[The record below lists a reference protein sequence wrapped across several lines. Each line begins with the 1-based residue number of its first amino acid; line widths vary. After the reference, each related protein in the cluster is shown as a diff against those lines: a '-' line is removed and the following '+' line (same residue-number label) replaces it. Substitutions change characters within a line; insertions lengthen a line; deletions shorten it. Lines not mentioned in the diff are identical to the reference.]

1 MSSNHCHS
9 SFPDTTRIVRLSWI
23 VGCVLSSIGYGAL
36 VVLGHACYVGL
47 RRRDAQNGRSLRV
60 NRNRALIIYVVLALI
75 LGTVA
80 EVVDIT
86 LTVNNALDD
95 VCFFQN
101 LQPPNPYLGLFD
113 IIFLLINITTD
124 GLLVSLLFIEQ

>member
-9 SFPDTTRIVRLSWI
+9 PFPHTTCVVRLSWI
-23 VGCVLSSIGYGAL
+23 VGRVLSSIGYGAL

-47 RRRDAQNGRSLRV
+47 RQRDSESGGYSRV
-60 NRNRALIIYVVLALI
+60 NRNRGLIIYVVLTLI

-80 EVVDIT
+80 EIVDIK
-86 LTVNNALDD
+86 LTVNGALDD

-101 LQPPNPYLGLFD
+101 LQPPNPYLGPFGILL
-113 IIFLLINITTD
+113 LLINVTTD
-124 GLLVSLLFIEQ
+124 GLLVSLIL